1 MRGSFASVYIRR
13 RLGSIATVAVAAAAT
28 EVNMVGSGGGGGG
41 GEAVLVA
48 GQTVRAFSLLVLY
61 RYL

>member
-41 GEAVLVA
+41 EAVLVA

>member
-28 EVNMVGSGGGGGG
+28 EVNMVGSGGGG
-41 GEAVLVA
+41 EAVLVV